1 MYLIEFLIK
10 FDTKFDDRNNTL
22 SYIDFY
28 FREWKKKKEK
38 NSHIDYIYI
47 HTYRL
52 TLVHIIICKQ
62 TDRHR
67 EKQTITMRSTG
78 YGGLID
84 CSWYDIENYL
94 QQSESDFQRM
104 GKLGGG

>member
-1 MYLIEFLIK
+1 
-10 FDTKFDDRNNTL
+10 
-22 SYIDFY
+22 
-28 FREWKKKKEK
+28 
-38 NSHIDYIYI
+38 
-47 HTYRL
+47 
-52 TLVHIIICKQ
+52 
-62 TDRHR
+62 
-67 EKQTITMRSTG
+67 MRSTG

>member
-1 MYLIEFLIK
+1 MEK
-10 FDTKFDDRNNTL
+10 KRRRRTVTL
-22 SYIDFY
+22 T
-28 FREWKKKKEK
+28 
-38 NSHIDYIYI
+38 IYI

-62 TDRHR
+62 ADRHR